1 MNKIKENDLVRQIA
15 TDTGLTIQTTNQVIQ
30 SLKDVIIDNLRNNCQ
45 VNLIGFGSFEPFI
58 RHKRNGV
65 DLSNGFQPITLPE
78 IRIAK
83 FRTGYR
89 MKRLLK
95 KV

>member
-1 MNKIKENDLVRQIA
+1 MNKIKESDLIRQIA
-15 TDTGLTIQTTNQVIQ
+15 TDTGLTIMATNQVIQ
-30 SLKDVIIDNLRNNCQ
+30 SLKDVIIDNLRNNNQ

-65 DLSNGFQPITLPE
+65 NLSNAFQPIVLPQ

-89 MKRLLK
+89 MKRMLK
-95 KV
+95 KD

>member
-1 MNKIKENDLVRQIA
+1 MNKIKENNLIRQIA
-15 TDTGLTIQTTNQVIQ
+15 TDSGQTIQITNKIIQ
-30 SLKDVIIDNLRNNCQ
+30 TFKDVVIDNLRNNCQ

-65 DLSNGFQPITLPE
+65 DLANAFQPIVLPE